1 VTGCNLR
8 ISSLAAALRVEVRRF
23 LGRDLRKALRPLR
36 SVERRLKTLR
46 DNAKA
51 QRRALRAVE
60 RRFERLH
67 RRVGGAG
74 GRGRRGQISAE
85 GIRSL
90 RARLGMSRAA
100 FAKLVGVS
108 PGSIFGWETGRTVPR
123 GRSMARVIEVRK
135 MGVRRARAA
144 SPPARRGRR
153 GRPARSRR
161 TARRAA

>member
-1 VTGCNLR
+1 VK
-8 ISSLAAALRVEVRRF
+8 ISNLAAALRAEVRRF
-23 LGRDLRKALRPLR
+23 LARDMRKALRPLR
-36 SVERRLKTLR
+36 SVERRIETLR
-46 DNAKA
+46 EHAKA
-51 QRRALRAVE
+51 HRRSLRAVE

-74 GRGRRGQISAE
+74 GRGRRGQVSAE

-123 GRSMARVIEVRK
+123 GRSMARVIEVKK
-135 MGVRRARAA
+135 MGVRCARVV
-144 SPPARRGRR
+144 SPLARRGRR
-153 GRPARSRR
+153 CQR
-161 TARRAA
+161 